1 MDPLYKV
8 REAASKGLVKQSL
21 VRRIERRMEYVRE
34 GIKRVEKASALSY
47 PPYYIEPYLTLAATS
62 LEMGQFGIMYARV
75 VPKIL
80 DGEVKIFVE
89 LSAPLVLYARKTTI
103 HAVLG
108 HEFLHYVELVRKL
121 TSFDVL
127 SEEKAHT
134 LFESSYVDM
143 GKLIEP
149 KLIFT
154 DKALI
159 RLINKRFPNGLVD
172 EKLDAKVMKMW
183 IEKNMPTRQILPE
196 ENIVRIPINVILAT
210 KFDKKLRMKLDGIS
224 KLERSFN

>member
-8 REAASKGLVKQSL
+8 KEATERGIIKESL
-21 VRRIERRMEYVRE
+21 ARRIKRRMKYVEE
-34 GIKRVEKASALSY
+34 GIKRVEKASSLSY

-62 LEMGQFGIMYARV
+62 LEIGQFGIMYARV
-75 VPKIL
+75 VPRILGSKI
-80 DGEVKIFVE
+80 KIFIE
-89 LSAPLVLYARKTTI
+89 LSAPLVLYARKTTL

-127 SEEKAHT
+127 SEEQAHT
-134 LFESSYVDM
+134 LFESSYADM
-143 GKLIEP
+143 GRLIEP
-149 KLIFT
+149 KLIFD

-159 RLINKRFPNGLVD
+159 RLINKRFPDGLVD

-183 IEKNMPTRQILPE
+183 VEKNMPTKQISPE
-196 ENIVRIPINVILAT
+196 ENIVRIPIHVILAT
-210 KFDKKLRMKLDGIS
+210 KFDEKLRMKLDGIS